1 MAKERL
7 DVFLVDKNLFE
18 SREQAQRAIMAGE
31 ILVNDIRITKAG
43 TKVNDDADIRYTGK
57 NLPYVSRGGL
67 KLKKAIDSFSIDFN
81 EKVILDVG
89 ASTGGF
95 TDCALKHGA
104 KKVYSVDVG
113 YGQLAWSLRSDPRV
127 VVMERTNARELD
139 PDMFQEKLDII
150 TMDVS
155 FISIT
160 KILPQFP
167 NLINDDGSIITLIKP
182 QFEAGKENVGKKGV
196 VKDPDIHISVIKN
209 IVNEAEKLGLYAI
222 KLDYSPIKGP
232 EGNIEFLLLL
242 TTRDKVEVD
251 ERIIEQVVRE
261 SQQIGGQ
268 SSEV

>member
-7 DVFLVDKNLFE
+7 DVLLVDKNLFE

-57 NLPYVSRGGL
+57 NMPYVSRGGL
-67 KLKKAIDSFSIDFN
+67 KLKKAIDSFSIDFSD
-81 EKVILDVG
+81 KVVLDVG

-95 TDCALKHGA
+95 SDCALKHGA

-113 YGQLAWSLRSDPRV
+113 YGQLAWSLRSDPKV
-127 VVMERTNARELD
+127 IVMERTNARELK
-139 PDMFQEKLDII
+139 PEMFQEKIDVI

-160 KILPQFP
+160 KILPQFSD
-167 NLINDDGSIITLIKP
+167 LISDDGLIITLIKP

-196 VKDPDIHISVIKN
+196 VKDPNIHIAVIKN
-209 IVNEAEKLGLYAI
+209 IVSEAEKAGLYAI
-222 KLDYSPIKGP
+222 KLDHSPIKGP
-232 EGNIEFLLLL
+232 EGNVEFLLLL
-242 TTRDKVEVD
+242 DTKGEVRVD
-251 ERIIEQVVRE
+251 EEIIKQTVQNSQRIG
-261 SQQIGGQ
+261 S
-268 SSEV
+268 

>member
-7 DVFLVDKNLFE
+7 DVLLVNKNIFE
-18 SREQAQRAIMAGE
+18 SREQAQRVIMAGE
-31 ILVNDIRITKAG
+31 ILVNDIRITKPG
-43 TKVNDDADIRYTGK
+43 TKVNDDADIRHTGK
-57 NLPYVSRGGL
+57 GLPYVSRGGL
-67 KLKKAIDSFSIDFN
+67 KLKRAIDAFSIDFN
-81 EKVILDVG
+81 EKIVLDVG

-104 KKVYSVDVG
+104 RKVYSVDVG
-113 YGQLAWSLRSDPRV
+113 YGQLAWSLRNDPKV
-127 VVMERTNARELD
+127 VVMERTNARELK

-167 NLINDDGSIITLIKP
+167 ALINNNGLIITLIKP

-196 VKDPDIHISVIKN
+196 VKDPNIHIFVIKN
-209 IVNEAEKLGLYAI
+209 IVIEAKKSGLYAI
-222 KLDYSPIKGP
+222 KLDHSPIKGP

-242 TTRDKVEVD
+242 NTRNKVEID
-251 ERIIEQVVRE
+251 EKIIHQAVQA
-261 SQQIGGQ
+261 SQQLI
-268 SSEV
+268 